1 MLSSGFIVEKQ
12 HNIFCFHLMFTCL
25 QSLTQFLLVVGT
37 ALASDWLEQATFLPE
52 DRFTQESGNLQMLR
66 YDKIA

>member
-1 MLSSGFIVEKQ
+1 
-12 HNIFCFHLMFTCL
+12 MFTCL
-25 QSLTQFLLVVGT
+25 QSLTQFLLVVWT